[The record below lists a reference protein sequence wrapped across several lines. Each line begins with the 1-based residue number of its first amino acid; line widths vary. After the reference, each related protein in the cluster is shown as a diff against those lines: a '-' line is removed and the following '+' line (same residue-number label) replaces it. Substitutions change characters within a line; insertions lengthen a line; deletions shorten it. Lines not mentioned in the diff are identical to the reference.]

1 MRVSINV
8 EETDSAG
15 EGIKK
20 EGRKRRHREKARI
33 WRRVAEEM
41 LAELVYCTC
50 MQKRLY
56 ICEICAVIFL
66 KRSEWPKSVSIF
78 LIS

>member
-1 MRVSINV
+1 MTQSNV

-20 EGRKRRHREKARI
+20 EGRKRRHREEARI
-33 WRRVAEEM
+33 WRRVAEKM

-50 MQKRLY
+50 MQISLCLCGR
-56 ICEICAVIFL
+56 CAAVFVE
-66 KRSEWPKSVSIF
+66 KTEVDWRRYSRE
-78 LIS
+78 

>member
-1 MRVSINV
+1 M

-20 EGRKRRHREKARI
+20 EGRKRRHREEARI

-50 MQKRLY
+50 MQISLCLSVKVTDVQL
-56 ICEICAVIFL
+56 FLL
-66 KRSEWPKSVSIF
+66 KRPKWIGVNTAENEP
-78 LIS
+78 

>member
-1 MRVSINV
+1 MRSNTENV

-20 EGRKRRHREKARI
+20 EGRKRRHREEARI
-33 WRRVAEEM
+33 WRGVAEEM

-50 MQKRLY
+50 MQISLC
-56 ICEICAVIFL
+56 ICDICAAVFFE
-66 KRSEWPKSVSIF
+66 KAEVDRRRYSRE
-78 LIS
+78 